1 MLPCVK
7 STENLRK
14 ISPENPGN
22 TTMEQKSAKLVP
34 ERISRLRW
42 LEKRGHIIQC
52 LQFPH
57 RVQER
62 RWRGVQAPFLPY
74 G

>member
-1 MLPCVK
+1 MYVQMLPCVK

-42 LEKRGHIIQC
+42 LEKRPSH
-52 LQFPH
+52 P
-57 RVQER
+57 
-62 RWRGVQAPFLPY
+62 LPRKNALWEMNMRM
-74 G
+74 